1 MTFKRISVVLLACLT
16 LSACGGVD
24 PNSPL
29 GQRKA
34 IFKQMLKTGEDL
46 GGMLRGRIPFD
57 GPKFAEGAVKLD
69 ALSHEPWKHF
79 PRCAKKITPAPRTMS
94 GSSRRVSGVGP
105 HLEAATGELVIASQ
119 VSPTRPATWGRRC
132 RKSKMPAAP
141 AINSSETTDRFL
153 LVEFFHGVLQF
164 FARLGELVLA
174 LVDLVRVAFFMALS
188 RSA

>member
-1 MTFKRISVVLLACLT
+1 MILKRFSVVLLACLT

-57 GPKFAEGAVKLD
+57 GPKFAEGAVKLG
-69 ALSHEPWKHF
+69 AVSHEPWKHF
-79 PRCAKKITPAPRTMS
+79 PQVREEDHTSAKDDVWQKRARFQEMA
-94 GSSRRVSGVGP
+94 R

-119 VSPTRPATWGRRC
+119 V
-132 RKSKMPAAP
+132 
-141 AINSSETTDRFL
+141 
-153 LVEFFHGVLQF
+153 
-164 FARLGELVLA
+164 
-174 LVDLVRVAFFMALS
+174 
-188 RSA
+188 

>member
-1 MTFKRISVVLLACLT
+1 MTLKRLSVVLLACLT

-57 GPKFAEGAVKLD
+57 GARFAEGAVKLD

-79 PRCAKKITPAPRTMS
+79 PEVREEDH
-94 GSSRRVSGVGP
+94 SSATDDVWRKQARFQELARS
-105 HLEAATGELVIASQ
+105 LEAATAELVTISQ
-119 VSPTRPATWGRRC
+119 VQPYKASNLGPAVQ
-132 RKSKMPAAP
+132 K
-141 AINSSETTDRFL
+141 
-153 LVEFFHGVLQF
+153 VEDVC
-164 FARLGELVLA
+164 
-174 LVDLVRVAFFMALS
+174 
-188 RSA
+188 SACHKEFRNH

>member
-1 MTFKRISVVLLACLT
+1 MTLKRLSVVLLACLT

-57 GPKFAEGAVKLD
+57 GPKFADGAVKLD

-79 PRCAKKITPAPRTMS
+79 AGARRRSHQRQGRCLAEAGTLPEMART
-94 GSSRRVSGVGP
+94 
-105 HLEAATGELVIASQ
+105 LEGATGELVIASQ
-119 VSPTRPATWGRRC
+119 VQPYKASNLGPAVQ
-132 RKSKMPAAP
+132 K
-141 AINSSETTDRFL
+141 
-153 LVEFFHGVLQF
+153 VED
-164 FARLGELVLA
+164 AC
-174 LVDLVRVAFFMALS
+174 
-188 RSA
+188 SACHKEFRDH